1 MTQADRVLS
10 TPPTNTSLTRRNMIG
25 AMATVGAAAIATAAP
40 ATAGLAEPDPI
51 FAAIDA
57 DRRADAAC
65 VAVDGNIPDELGDR
79 STAAYRALMR
89 TRPTTPAGLAALTTW
104 AREMADEIE
113 GHSVLRAEDFCALTA
128 TIDDA
133 VKALIGTL
141 S

>member
-1 MTQADRVLS
+1 MDQADRVYI

>member
-1 MTQADRVLS
+1 
-10 TPPTNTSLTRRNMIG
+10 MIG

-57 DRRADAAC
+57 DRRAVAAC
-65 VAVDGNIPDELGDR
+65 VAVVDGDIPDELGDR

-89 TRPTTPAGLAALTTW
+89 TRPTTPTGLAALTTW